1 MIIMEPRLF
10 DSPLLLRKRL
20 IRAVQLFRISH
31 RDDDN
36 DTDDNDENDN
46 DIRGTANRIKTNS

>member
-1 MIIMEPRLF
+1 MIVMEPRLF

-36 DTDDNDENDN
+36 DTDDDDEDE
-46 DIRGTANRIKTNS
+46 DARGTGNRIKTNS

>member
-1 MIIMEPRLF
+1 MIVMEPRLF
-10 DSPLLLRKRL
+10 DSPLLLHKRL

-36 DTDDNDENDN
+36 DTDEDDEDA
-46 DIRGTANRIKTNS
+46 RGTGNRIKTNS